1 MVAIV
6 EKKVAKCLV
15 ELVKTMGFANHTY
28 VCKAIVIKSII
39 F

>member
-15 ELVKTMGFANHTY
+15 ELVESMGFANHAY
-28 VCKAIVIKSII
+28 VCEASVI
-39 F
+39 